1 MNNRPIDPSIENR
14 YVQQHLANERTYLAW
29 IRTCIAVA
37 GLGFLAA
44 GLTFNSTYGEKAHVF
59 AAIAGIGS
67 LSFALSLLLAATHEY
82 RSKRRDINEGVFRAS
97 RLAVNL
103 TLGFMLVLFALL
115 FVLAGFLLFG

>member
-1 MNNRPIDPSIENR
+1 MKVQRTDPSLENK

-59 AAIAGIGS
+59 AVIAGIGS
-67 LSFALSLLLAATHEY
+67 LLFALSLLLAATHEY
-82 RSKRRDINEGVFRAS
+82 RRKRRDINEGVFRAS

-103 TLGFMLVLFALL
+103 TLGFMLVLFVLL

>member
-1 MNNRPIDPSIENR
+1 MKSTNGQPPSEQK

-44 GLTFNSTYGEKAHVF
+44 GLTFNSAYGEKAHVF
-59 AAIAGIGS
+59 AVVAGMGS
-67 LSFALSLLLAATHEY
+67 LIFALSLLLAATHEY
-82 RSKRRDINEGVFRAS
+82 RSKRRDINEEVFRAS

-103 TLGFMLVLFALL
+103 TLGFMLVLFVLL
-115 FVLAGFLLFG
+115 FVLAGFMLFG